1 MYCSDIKYS
10 SKDYKISEKANI
22 EVQLVRLQ
30 RQLQDLIQM
39 LADANDQ
46 EFASEM
52 IAISDVSLRLQNL
65 ALFKTLLAKEISKSK
80 V

>member
-1 MYCSDIKYS
+1 MFRSDIKYS
-10 SKDYKISEKANI
+10 SKDYKVIEKANI